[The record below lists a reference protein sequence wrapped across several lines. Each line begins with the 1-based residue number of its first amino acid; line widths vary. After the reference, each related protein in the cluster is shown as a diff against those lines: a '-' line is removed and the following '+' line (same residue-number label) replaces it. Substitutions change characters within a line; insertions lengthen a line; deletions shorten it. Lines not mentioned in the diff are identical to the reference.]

1 MAALLTAVFLYS
13 QFSITRS
20 RALLVLASG
29 YVFSALVVVVRI
41 ATFPGAFSPTGL
53 LGAGPQ
59 TAAWLYVIWHFG
71 FPVAIFSY
79 VVLKDGRHF
88 KDMIRSSAPNAI
100 GLSLMI
106 VVGLVLAI
114 TWTVTA
120 GSSYLPQLVPDGI
133 QLSPLVRYPTGF
145 NLSIVVL
152 TMLLLVFR
160 QTSIL
165 DQWLIVSLCAL
176 TAELVLVCFFIP
188 ERYSLGFYARDA
200 YWLMSSVALLAALHA
215 EVAREYS
222 RALQA
227 LLGAKR
233 DRESR
238 LLSIQGATGVL
249 AHEIKQP
256 ISAIALEVE
265 TARRYLLKRPPN
277 LEEARE
283 SLDTIAHSA
292 LRVSEVI
299 TTIRDVIKRDDQEM
313 KAVDLNEIVAD
324 ALSQMRG
331 ELEAHEITVEL
342 SSKANLPR
350 IKGDRRQ
357 LLQALLNVLRNAVEA
372 LGGVTSRKRVVRI
385 ETGPH
390 GVDRIFI
397 KVQDSG
403 PGIDPKI
410 AGEIFDMFKTTKP
423 SGMGL
428 GLALC
433 RIIIEQHGG
442 EIVASSPGGAQIQI
456 FLPAL

>member
-1 MAALLTAVFLYS
+1 M
-13 QFSITRS
+13 
-20 RALLVLASG
+20 G
-29 YVFSALVVVVRI
+29 
-41 ATFPGAFSPTGL
+41 
-53 LGAGPQ
+53 
-59 TAAWLYVIWHFG
+59 
-71 FPVAIFSY
+71 
-79 VVLKDGRHF
+79 
-88 KDMIRSSAPNAI
+88 
-100 GLSLMI
+100 
-106 VVGLVLAI
+106 
-114 TWTVTA
+114 
-120 GSSYLPQLVPDGI
+120 
-133 QLSPLVRYPTGF
+133 
-145 NLSIVVL
+145 
-152 TMLLLVFR
+152 
-160 QTSIL
+160 
-165 DQWLIVSLCAL
+165 
-176 TAELVLVCFFIP
+176 AELALVCFFIP
-188 ERYSLGFYARDA
+188 ERYSLGFYVRDV
-200 YWLMSSVALLAALHA
+200 YWLMSSVVLLVALHA

-222 RALQA
+222 HALQA

-265 TARRYLLKRPPN
+265 TARRYLLKGPPN
-277 LEEARE
+277 LEEVRE

-342 SSKANLPR
+342 SSKADLPR

-372 LGGVTSRKRVVRI
+372 LSGVTGRKRVVRI
-385 ETGPH
+385 ETGPR